1 MSSQDRK
8 SARYARQLD
17 VDVAGIEIV
26 TTNVAAG
33 GVQLSCPEMRYR
45 GFKTAKSEDG
55 ALKFKIRLP
64 GTQEWL
70 TAEGQVR
77 YADLCEDEYLIGFQF
92 TAWGDQHA
100 ANWSR
105 YIETLSSAKPID

>member
-1 MSSQDRK
+1 MSAQDRK

-33 GVQLSCPEMRYR
+33 GVQLSCPAMRYR
-45 GFKTAKSEDG
+45 GFKSAGTEDG
-55 ALKFKIRLP
+55 ALSFRIRVP
-64 GTQEWL
+64 GTREWL
-70 TAEGQVR
+70 AASGRVR

-92 TAWGDQHA
+92 TAWSEQNA
-100 ANWSR
+100 AAWSR
-105 YIETLSSAKPID
+105 YIETLAGAKPID

>member
-1 MSSQDRK
+1 MSSQDRR

-26 TTNVAAG
+26 TTNVATG

-45 GFKTAKSEDG
+45 GFRKAEREDG
-55 ALKFKIRLP
+55 ALNFKIRLP

-70 TAEGQVR
+70 AAEGRVR

-92 TAWGDQHA
+92 TGWREQHSA
-100 ANWSR
+100 SWAQ
-105 YIETLSSAKPID
+105 YIETLSGAKTID

>member
-17 VDVAGIEIV
+17 IAVAGIEIV
-26 TTNVAAG
+26 TTNVATG
-33 GVQLSCPEMRYR
+33 GVQLSCPAMRYR
-45 GFKTAKSEDG
+45 GFNTAAREDG
-55 ALKFKIRLP
+55 AHTIKIRLP

-70 TAEGQVR
+70 VAEGRVR

-92 TAWGDQHA
+92 TGWSDQHA
-100 ANWSR
+100 AGWSR
-105 YIETLSSAKPID
+105 YIETLSSTKPVD